1 MFLIIVLFADL
12 PVFRVEFSELWPLD
26 GLDGPPPGGPGTLN
40 IVLYSKNQKGASD
53 AVILENIAF
62 NDAERRT
69 GKFSIY
75 SNAKI

>member
-1 MFLIIVLFADL
+1 M
-12 PVFRVEFSELWPLD
+12 EFSELWPLD
-26 GLDGPPPGGPGTLN
+26 GLDGPSGGGPGTLN

-69 GKFSIY
+69 GEF
-75 SNAKI
+75 